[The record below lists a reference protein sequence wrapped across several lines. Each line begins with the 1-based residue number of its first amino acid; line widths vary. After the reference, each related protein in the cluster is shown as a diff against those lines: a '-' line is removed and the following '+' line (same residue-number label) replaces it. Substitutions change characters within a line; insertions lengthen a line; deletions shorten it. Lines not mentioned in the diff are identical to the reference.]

1 MSEPSG
7 FYLIYNDEEGS
18 FVSVNKILTVSAVEN
33 AEGSAIRLIDG
44 TILYSPF
51 RPRQI
56 LYKIRI
62 VRHKLKLE
70 NEARKHRG
78 HGKAGI
84 PPEPEPPDEVDGSSK
99 KSS

>member
-1 MSEPSG
+1 MSEP
-7 FYLIYNDEEGS
+7 S